1 VVTSALGI
9 DIGSRTITV
18 AEVKGGRRAPTITN
32 FGGVELPTDA
42 VRDGEVLDIGAA
54 AEALKELL
62 GSAKVR
68 GKRVH
73 LGVANQRVVVRQLDL
88 PWMDAKELKASL
100 RYQVQEH
107 LPIAVEDAELD
118 VHIVDEFTNE
128 EGERYQRVLLVAGHR
143 DMVAS
148 HVEVAQKAGL
158 RPTSVD
164 LNPFA
169 VLRSMGSISP
179 LEGGHEVVVDVGAGV
194 TDIVVH
200 EAGTPTFVRILV
212 LGGDDITRALSGG
225 LGITLQEAEARKRTV
240 TIGASID
247 DPAVPIVTARA
258 EQFIEEVRSSLDY
271 YQAQAGSI
279 RPTGVI
285 LTGGGALLGGLAD
298 RLAEKLRLP
307 VTIGSVFE
315 RLPVKGTVYG
325 PDELARVGPNLA
337 VSVGLA
343 LGGLE

>member
-1 VVTSALGI
+1 MATSSLGI

-18 AEVKGGRRAPTITN
+18 AEVKNGKSAPTITN
-32 FGGVELPTDA
+32 FGGVELPPGS
-42 VRDGEVLDIGAA
+42 VRDGEVLDIEAA
-54 AEALKELL
+54 ASALKELL
-62 GSAKVR
+62 SSAKVR
-68 GKRVH
+68 GKKVH

-88 PWMDAKELKASL
+88 PWMEPKDLKASL

-118 VHIVDEFTNE
+118 VHIVEEFQNE
-128 EGERYQRVLLVAGHR
+128 DGERYQRVLLVAGHR

-148 HVEVAQKAGL
+148 HVEVAQRAGL
-158 RPTSVD
+158 KPVSVD

-169 VLRSMGSISP
+169 VLRSMGTISS
-179 LEGGHEVVVDVGAGV
+179 LDSGHEVVIDVGSGV

-212 LGGDDITRALSGG
+212 LGGDDITSALASG
-225 LGITLQEAEARKRTV
+225 LSISDQEAEALKRTI
-240 TIGASID
+240 TIGAD
-247 DPAVPIVTARA
+247 DTTAGTIVTARA

-271 YQAQAGSI
+271 YQAQAGAT
-279 RPTGVI
+279 RPTSVI
-285 LTGGGALLGGLAD
+285 LTGGGALLGGLPQ

-307 VTIGSVFE
+307 VTVGSVFE
-315 RLPVKGTVYG
+315 KLPVTGTVYG
-325 PDELARVGPNLA
+325 PDELAQVGPNLA

>member
-1 VVTSALGI
+1 VGSSVGI

-18 AEVKGGRRAPTITN
+18 AEVKNGRGAPTITN
-32 FGGVELPTDA
+32 FGGVELPPDT
-42 VRDGEVLDIGAA
+42 VRDGEILDVAA
-54 AEALKELL
+54 AAASLKELL

-68 GKRVH
+68 GKKVH

-88 PWMDAKELKASL
+88 PWMDAKDLKASL

-118 VHIVDEFTNE
+118 VHIVGEYTNE
-128 EGERYQRVLLVAGHR
+128 QNERFQRVLLVAGHR

-148 HVEVAQKAGL
+148 HVEVAQRAGL
-158 RPTSVD
+158 SPLSVD

-169 VLRSMGSISP
+169 VLRAMGSTST
-179 LEGGHEVVVDVGAGV
+179 LERGNEVVIDVGAGV
-194 TDIVVH
+194 TDIVIH

-212 LGGDDITRALSGG
+212 LGGDDITRALASG
-225 LGITLQEAEARKRTV
+225 LDISIQEAEALKRTI
-240 TIGASID
+240 TIGENSGTGSAG
-247 DPAVPIVTARA
+247 AIVTARA
-258 EQFIEEVRSSLDY
+258 EQFVEEVRSSLDY
-271 YQAQAGSI
+271 YQAQAGSA
-279 RPTGVI
+279 RLSGVV

-307 VTIGSVFE
+307 VSIGSVFDQ
-315 RLPVKGTVYG
+315 LPVKGTVYG
-325 PDELARVGPNLA
+325 SEELAQVGPNLA